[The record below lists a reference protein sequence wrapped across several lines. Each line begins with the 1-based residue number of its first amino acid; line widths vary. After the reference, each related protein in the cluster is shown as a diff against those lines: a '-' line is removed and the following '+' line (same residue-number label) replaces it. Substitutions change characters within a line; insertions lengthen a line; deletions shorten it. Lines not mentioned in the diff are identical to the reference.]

1 MKMEGPILLKIA
13 VDAMGGDFAPQ
24 SIVEGAFLAAK
35 KYGLKVI
42 LVGDEDQVS
51 KELSKYPTSKLP
63 IYIHHAP
70 HVVAMHDSP
79 SVVLRRMKDTSIKVA
94 LDLAKEGQA
103 SSVVSAGNSGAAMAL
118 AMYIFKKLE
127 GVDRPAIATI
137 HPTTKGSTVLID
149 SGGNVDCKPFHLIQ
163 FAIMGDAYA
172 KYILG
177 KEKPRIGVLSNGEE
191 EGKGNELT
199 REAHDILSGTDMNY
213 IGYVEGRDLNSGEV
227 DVIVCDGFVGNVA
240 LKISEGLWETIHAIL
255 KGEAKD
261 NIRARVAYFLMRRAL
276 HRLEK
281 RLDYSEYGG
290 APLLGIDGNCVVS
303 HGASNAK
310 AIMNAILLA
319 SNLARNRLNEHLI
332 QELNEKQDLLRLGQ
346 KRPEKIN
353 ESIKAIH

>member
-1 MKMEGPILLKIA
+1 MKIA
-13 VDAMGGDFAPQ
+13 VDVMGGDFAPQ
-24 SIVEGAFLAAK
+24 SIVEGAFLVAK
-35 KYGLKVI
+35 KYGVRVV

-103 SSVVSAGNSGAAMAL
+103 NGVVSAGNSGAAMAL

-137 HPTTKGSTVLID
+137 HPTTKGSTILLD
-149 SGGNVDCKPFHLIQ
+149 SGGNVDCKPFHLVQ

-172 KYILG
+172 KYILRKG
-177 KEKPRIGVLSNGEE
+177 EPRIGILSNGEE

-199 REAHDILSGTDMNY
+199 REAHDILLKTNMNY

-227 DVIVCDGFVGNVA
+227 DVIACDGFVGNVA

-255 KGEAKD
+255 KGEARD
-261 NIRARVAYFLMRRAL
+261 NIRARVAYFLMKRAIRRL
-276 HRLEK
+276 GK

-290 APLLGIDGNCVVS
+290 APLLGIDGTCVIS

-319 SNLARNRLNEHLI
+319 SNLAGNKLNEHLI
-332 QELNEKQDLLRLGQ
+332 RELEEKQHLLRLGQ
-346 KRPEKIN
+346 QRSEKVN
-353 ESIKAIH
+353 GLVKAIH